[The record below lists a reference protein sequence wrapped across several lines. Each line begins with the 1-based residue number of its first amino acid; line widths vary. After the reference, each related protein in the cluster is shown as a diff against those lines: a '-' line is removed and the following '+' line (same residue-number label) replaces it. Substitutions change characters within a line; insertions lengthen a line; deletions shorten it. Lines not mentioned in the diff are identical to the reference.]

1 MLGRGGEPR
10 WVPWGCIR
18 LVEGCCVW
26 GAVALVGLYLVK
38 SGKIKVRFV
47 YIG

>member
-10 WVPWGCIR
+10 WVPWGCNR
-18 LVEGCCVW
+18 LVEGWCAQ
-26 GAVALVGLYLVK
+26 GAVALVGSQLVK

-47 YIG
+47 YTG